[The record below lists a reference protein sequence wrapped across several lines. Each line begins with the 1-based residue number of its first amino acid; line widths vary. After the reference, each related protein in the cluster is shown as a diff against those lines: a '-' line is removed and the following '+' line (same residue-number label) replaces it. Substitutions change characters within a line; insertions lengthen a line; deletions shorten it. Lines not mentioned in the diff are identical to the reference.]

1 MRMLTAVIGVLGIF
15 ASATAVAQDSP
26 PPAAGQPAST
36 DPSAATTPPPAE
48 TAPPPPA
55 LAAPGAPARAQVGPA
70 DAPTGPS
77 LWGILPWGGYGIGAR
92 YMIPVP
98 ITQILTRTKFR
109 DYWALEFGADL
120 LHFNYDFG
128 VVGGTGYSYS
138 WTEVIPVVG
147 MMWQVW
153 LTDDFAVYPKIELG
167 YAFGWYSDTNGMS
180 TTGLSGGN
188 HFFPDGTAGLL
199 YRIGNGLTLRAEAG
213 YVGGKVGLAWLF

>member
-26 PPAAGQPAST
+26 PPAAGQSAST

-98 ITQILTRTKFR
+98 ITQILTRTRFR
-109 DYWALEFGADL
+109 DYWALEVGADL
-120 LHFNYDFG
+120 LHFNYDYAFG
-128 VVGGTGYSYS
+128 TTGFSYS

-153 LTDDFAVYPKIELG
+153 LTDDFAVYPKVELG
-167 YAFGWYSDTNGMS
+167 YAFGWYSDTNGTMGS
-180 TTGLSGGN
+180 LQGGN

-199 YRIGNGLTLRAEAG
+199 YKIGNGLTLRAEAG
-213 YVGGKVGLAWLF
+213 YVGGKGGIAWLF

>member
-1 MRMLTAVIGVLGIF
+1 MRMFIAVIGLLGVF
-15 ASATAVAQDSP
+15 ASQNAVAQDSP
-26 PPAAGQPAST
+26 PPAATT
-36 DPSAATTPPPAE
+36 DSSAATTPPPAE
-48 TAPPPPA
+48 AAPPPPA
-55 LAAPGAPARAQVGPA
+55 VAAPGGVPGRAQVGPA
-70 DAPTGPS
+70 TAPTGPS
-77 LWGILPWGGYGIGAR
+77 FWGVLPWGGYGVGGR
-92 YMIPVP
+92 FMLPVP